1 MVFYADINLLR
12 HEINGMLPDVQ
23 KYDMWLTDPGTQQ
36 QPLLKTTIVKKLL
49 NNDQCTHFTK

>member
-23 KYDMWLTDPGTQQ
+23 KYYMWLTDPGTQQ
-36 QPLLKTTIVKKLL
+36 QPLLKTTRVKKML
-49 NNDQCTHFTK
+49 NNDQCTHFTE